1 MVHYGHGASGV
12 EGRGANRGGTAGG
25 CGAALT
31 GVHDHDGREEP
42 ELGVVQPDG
51 VKLQRELKLLQ
62 EEASHRH
69 VRDLRPAHRQFTI
82 NVL

>member
-1 MVHYGHGASGV
+1 MRSCTQLSCGYGTLWAWGEWA
-12 EGRGANRGGTAGG
+12 RGT
-25 CGAALT
+25 ALT

-42 ELGVVQPDG
+42 ELGVVQSDG
-51 VKLQRELKLLQ
+51 VELQREFELLQ